1 MSAIFGGWLCAATL
15 PLASPHLRFSLSMAP
30 RAGPSG
36 LLQEALLQSV
46 DLMHNMIAVAL
57 HAAHALGAC
66 SLGRRSGPPMAVGVL
81 RAMEQLLTPLR
92 IDVALPDEELEREL
106 NALYQ
111 RWLAAESPS
120 DELTDL
126 ALPGDGLVFKTRQAD
141 GEHFVY
147 AIDPARQ
154 KLAAY
159 VVMSRLIE
167 VDRRADKYLRSP
179 HAKVSASYRRLG
191 ITSRIYRWWLGSG
204 RSLMTGARQSAAAHA
219 LWQSLAK
226 DHELV
231 HVSVEGKRVRA
242 LPSPVSEA
250 TLDDLGTRMVLL
262 AKGCQLDQFAMR

>member
-1 MSAIFGGWLCAATL
+1 MAA
-15 PLASPHLRFSLSMAP
+15 
-30 RAGPSG
+30 G
-36 LLQEALLQSV
+36 
-46 DLMHNMIAVAL
+46 
-57 HAAHALGAC
+57 
-66 SLGRRSGPPMAVGVL
+66 VGQ
-81 RAMEQLLTPLR
+81 AMEQLLTPLR
-92 IDVALPDEELEREL
+92 IDVALPDGELEREL
-106 NALYQ
+106 DALYH
-111 RWLAAESPS
+111 RWLATELPS
-120 DELTDL
+120 DGLTDL

-147 AIDPARQ
+147 AIDPVRQ

-167 VDRRADKYLRSP
+167 VDRRADRYLRSP

-204 RSLMTGARQSAAAHA
+204 GCLMTGARQSAAAHA

-231 HVSVEGKRVRA
+231 YVSVSRKRVRG
-242 LPSPVSEA
+242 LPHPVSEA

-262 AKGCQLDQFAMR
+262 AKGCQLDQFASR